1 MPTKY
6 RVQTGLYTPKNSTL
20 TFVRMRVS
28 AQGRIDLYTGIT
40 IQPKQWSEAKQ
51 RVKQGYVVNGY
62 PYNVLNETLDKQEQF
77 VRDYFALA
85 ATRSVKPSL
94 QDLKSRFNLK
104 FKIGEA
110 AKAEEFFV
118 AFEQFRQQQEKA
130 RAWKK
135 DMVDVFARLQ
145 KSVEAFKPDMKFSD
159 LSVKTMDAFMT
170 HLSKTMY
177 NDTILKNLSYFRQFI
192 VWAQKRNYPIH
203 EEYFTFEPR
212 LQTAKKEVRFLTK
225 EELDTIYGLD
235 LGYDEQLERTR
246 DFFVFQCYT
255 ALRYS
260 DLKQLKHD
268 NIHKRANG
276 DYYIDL
282 VTEKDEDR
290 VSYKLSSR
298 AVEIYKKYKDYLLDD
313 DLVFPVLSNQK
324 YNEHLKDLGKAAKL
338 QGEWID
344 YEFRLGQKEIIR
356 TKKEDLSTHT
366 ARRTFVSL
374 AHAAGSTLDEI
385 AMITSHSDVS
395 KMKPYLKVLPG
406 ATDKVIDALDGKAP
420 KKRGRPRKAK
430 K

>member
-1 MPTKY
+1 MLTRY
-6 RVQTGLYTPKNSTL
+6 RVQTTISVPNTSGRCS
-20 TFVRMRVS
+20 VRMRVS
-28 AQGRIDLYTGIT
+28 TQGRVDLYTGIMLL
-40 IQPKQWSEAKQ
+40 PNQWNKARQ
-51 RVKQGYVVNGY
+51 RVKQGCVVDGY
-62 PYNVLNETLDKQEQF
+62 EWNILNETLDKQEQF
-77 VRDYFALA
+77 VRDYFTNA
-85 ATRSVKPSL
+85 ATRSVEPSL
-94 QDLKSRFNLK
+94 QDLKSRFNKK
-104 FKIGEA
+104 FKIGET

-118 AFEQFRQQQEKA
+118 AFEQFRKQQETA

-170 HLSKTMY
+170 HLSKSMY
-177 NDTILKNLSYFRQFI
+177 NDTIIKNLSYFRQFI
-192 VWAQKRNYPIH
+192 LWAQKRNYAIH

-212 LQTAKKEVRFLTK
+212 LQTSKKQVRFLTK
-225 EELDTIYGLD
+225 EELDAIYKLNLSD
-235 LGYDEQLERTR
+235 NEQLERTR

-268 NIHKRANG
+268 NIHQRANG
-276 DYYIDL
+276 DYYIDI

-290 VSYKLSSR
+290 VSYKLASR
-298 AVEIYKKYKDYLLDD
+298 AVEIYKKYKDYPLDD
-313 DLVFPVLSNQK
+313 DLLFPVLSNQK
-324 YNEHLKDLGKAAKL
+324 YNKYLKDLGKEAKL
-338 QGEWID
+338 QGEWVD
-344 YEFRLGQKEIIR
+344 YEFRLDQKEIIR

-374 AHAAGSTLDEI
+374 AHASGSTLDEI

-420 KKRGRPRKAK
+420 KKRGRPK
-430 K
+430 KKKS

>member
-6 RVQTGLYTPKNSTL
+6 RIQTRLSVPDKRGQC
-20 TFVRMRVS
+20 FVRMRVS
-28 AQGRIDLYTGIT
+28 AQGRIDLYTGIVLT
-40 IQPKQWSEAKQ
+40 PKQWSDARQ
-51 RVKQGYVVNGY
+51 RVKQGCVVNGY
-62 PYNVLNETLDKQEQF
+62 PFNILNETLDKQEQF

-85 ATRSVKPSL
+85 ATRSVEPSL
-94 QDLKSRFNLK
+94 QDLKSRFNQK

-170 HLSKTMY
+170 HLSKSMY
-177 NDTILKNLSYFRQFI
+177 NDTIIKNLSYFRQFI

-212 LQTAKKEVRFLTK
+212 LQTAKKQVRFLTK
-225 EELDTIYGLD
+225 EELDTIYNLD

-268 NIHKRANG
+268 NIHQRANG

-290 VSYKLSSR
+290 VSYKLAGR
-298 AVEIYKKYKDYLLDD
+298 AVEIYKKYKDLLLDD
-313 DLVFPVLSNQK
+313 DLIFPVLSNQK
-324 YNEHLKDLGKAAKL
+324 YNDHLKDLGKAAKL

-344 YEFRLGQKEIIR
+344 YEFRLDQKEIIR
-356 TKKEDLSTHT
+356 TPKKDLSTHT

-374 AHAAGSTLDEI
+374 AHASGSTLDEI

-406 ATDKVIDALDGKAP
+406 ATDKVIDALDGKAT
-420 KKRGRPRKAK
+420 KKRGRPQKTK
-430 K
+430 S

>member
-6 RVQTGLYTPKNSTL
+6 RVQTGLSVPDKRGAC
-20 TFVRMRVS
+20 FVRMRVS

-40 IQPKQWSEAKQ
+40 VLPKEWSEARQ
-51 RVKQGYVVNGY
+51 RVKQGCVVNGY

-85 ATRSVKPSL
+85 ATRSVEPSL
-94 QDLKSRFNLK
+94 QDLKTRFNRK
-104 FKIGEA
+104 FKIGET
-110 AKAEEFFV
+110 AKAEEFFM
-118 AFEQFRQQQEKA
+118 AFEQFRKQQQKA

-135 DMVDVFARLQ
+135 DMIDVFERLQ
-145 KSVEAFKPDMKFSD
+145 KSVETFKPDMKFSD

-177 NDTILKNLSYFRQFI
+177 NDTIIKNLSYLRQFI

-212 LQTAKKEVRFLTK
+212 LQTAKKQVRFLTK
-225 EELDTIYGLD
+225 EELDTIYSLD

-290 VSYKLSSR
+290 VSYKLASR

-344 YEFRLGQKEIIR
+344 YEYRLDQKEIIR

-420 KKRGRPRKAK
+420 KKRGRPKKAK
-430 K
+430 S

>member
-51 RVKQGYVVNGY
+51 RVKQGCVVNGY
-62 PYNVLNETLDKQEQF
+62 PFNILNEMLDKQEQF

-85 ATRSVKPSL
+85 ATRSVEPSL
-94 QDLKSRFNLK
+94 QDLKSRFNKK

-110 AKAEEFFV
+110 AKAEEFFI

-145 KSVEAFKPDMKFSD
+145 KSVETFKPDMKFSD

-212 LQTAKKEVRFLTK
+212 LQTAKKQVRFLTK
-225 EELDTIYGLD
+225 EELDTIYNLKLD
-235 LGYDEQLERTR
+235 DEQLERTR

-290 VSYKLSSR
+290 VSYKLASR
-298 AVEIYKKYKDYLLDD
+298 AVEIYNKYKDYLLDD
-313 DLVFPVLSNQK
+313 NLVFPVLSNQK
-324 YNEHLKDLGKAAKL
+324 YNDHLKDVGKEAKL
-338 QGEWID
+338 QGEWLD
-344 YEFRLGQKEIIR
+344 YEYRLDQKEIIR
-356 TKKEDLSTHT
+356 TPKEDLSTHT

-374 AHAAGSTLDEI
+374 AYAAGSTLDEI
-385 AMITSHSDVS
+385 AAITSHSDVS

-406 ATDKVIDALDGKAP
+406 ATDKVIDALDGKTP
-420 KKRGRPRKAK
+420 KKRGRPRKTK
-430 K
+430 S

>member
-1 MPTKY
+1 MLSRY
-6 RVQTGLYTPKNSTL
+6 RLQTTISVPNTSGRCS
-20 TFVRMRVS
+20 VRIRVS
-28 AQGRIDLYTGIT
+28 AQGRIDLYTGIMLL
-40 IQPKQWSEAKQ
+40 PRQWNKSRQ
-51 RVKQGYVVNGY
+51 RVKQGCVVEGY
-62 PYNVLNETLDKQEQF
+62 QWNVLNDTLDKQEKF
-77 VRDYFALA
+77 IRDYFASA
-85 ATRSVKPSL
+85 ATRSVEPSL
-94 QDLKSRFNLK
+94 HDLKSRFNRK
-104 FKIGEA
+104 YKIGEA
-110 AKAEEFFV
+110 AQAEEFFV
-118 AFEQFRQQQEKA
+118 AFEEFRKQQEKA
-130 RAWKK
+130 RAWKP
-135 DMVDVFARLQ
+135 DTRDVFERLQ
-145 KSVEAFKPDMKFSD
+145 KSVQEFKPDMKFSD
-159 LSVKTMDAFMT
+159 LSVKTMDAFMR
-170 HLSKTMY
+170 HLSEKMY
-177 NDTILKNLSYFRQFI
+177 NDALIRRLSYFKQFI
-192 VWAQKRNYPIH
+192 TWAGKRNYAIH

-212 LQTAKKEVRFLTK
+212 LQTAKKQVRFLTK
-225 EELDTIYGLD
+225 EELDAIYGLNLD
-235 LGYDEQLERTR
+235 YDEQLERTR

-290 VSYKLSSR
+290 VSYKLASR

-344 YEFRLGQKEIIR
+344 YEFRLDQKEIIR

-430 K
+430 S

>member
-1 MPTKY
+1 MLTKF
-6 RVQTGLYTPKNSTL
+6 RTQTTL
-20 TFVRMRVS
+20 SVPDKRGQCFVRLRVS
-28 AQGRIDLYTGIT
+28 AQGRIDLYTGIALT
-40 IQPKQWSEAKQ
+40 PKQWNSERQ
-51 RVKQGYVVNGY
+51 RVKQGCVVNGY
-62 PYNVLNETLDKQEQF
+62 SYNTLNETLDKQEQF
-77 VRDYFALA
+77 VRDYFAQA
-85 ATRSVKPSL
+85 ATRSVEPSL
-94 QDLKSRFNLK
+94 QDLKSRFNKK
-104 FKIGEA
+104 FKIGQEA
-110 AKAEEFFV
+110 RAEEFFA
-118 AFEQFRQQQEKA
+118 AFEQFRAQQEKA

-135 DMVDVFARLQ
+135 DMVDVFERLQ

-177 NDTILKNLSYFRQFI
+177 NDTIIKNLSYFRQFI

-212 LQTAKKEVRFLTK
+212 LQTAKKQVRFLTR
-225 EELDTIYGLD
+225 EELDTIYDLD
-235 LGYDEQLERTR
+235 LTYDEQLERTR

-268 NIHKRANG
+268 NIHKRSNG
-276 DYYIDL
+276 DYYIDI

-290 VSYKLSSR
+290 VSYKLASR
-298 AVEIYKKYKDYLLDD
+298 AVEIYKKYKNMLLDD
-313 DLVFPVLSNQK
+313 DLVFPVLTNQK
-324 YNEHLKDLGKAAKL
+324 YNAHLKDLGKAAKL

-344 YEFRLGQKEIIR
+344 YEYRLDKQEIVR
-356 TKKEDLSTHT
+356 TPKEDLSTHT

-374 AHAAGSTLDEI
+374 AHASGSTLDEI
-385 AMITSHSDVS
+385 AMITSHSDVT

-406 ATDKVIDALDGKAP
+406 ATDKVIDALDGKP
-420 KKRGRPRKAK
+420 KKKRGRPAK